1 MRRDFQRL
9 ERQLCDALRAS
20 MMTGAAPIVPE
31 AGRLYW
37 RMFIDLSSARTW
49 SAAGPNPIAWSEID
63 AWARLRRWPVRN
75 RHINVLRAMD
85 RIWLE
90 CARSN
95 GSGGSRPVAEAT
107 PAALDAAFDAAGW
120 G

>member
-1 MRRDFQRL
+1 MSAKDRL
-9 ERQLCDALRAS
+9 QRQLC
-20 MMTGAAPIVPE
+20 GAIRSEMSGGTPDVPE
-31 AGRLYW
+31 AGRLIW
-37 RMFIDLSSARTW
+37 GMFIDLSTARTW
-49 SAAGPNPIAWSEID
+49 SAAGPNPIQWSEID

-85 RIWLE
+85 RTWLE
-90 CARSN
+90 CARLDRT
-95 GSGGSRPVAEAT
+95 GRQRPVAEAT